1 MVRLIGVLI
10 IFYYHICSMHEKI
23 GQIIKQIAT
32 SKGLSQKQFGDKINR
47 TKQAVAGIY
56 KRSTIDIELLK
67 VISEKLEHDFL
78 EYYYEEEPF
87 KTFRNLKE
95 KEWEQK
101 ISVLENELISKD
113 KLIDKNEEIL
123 LLQRKYIAELEEKLS
138 KRNT

>member
-1 MVRLIGVLI
+1 MVRLVGVLI

-23 GQIIKQIAT
+23 GQIIKRIAT

>member
-1 MVRLIGVLI
+1 
-10 IFYYHICSMHEKI
+10 MHEKI

>member
-1 MVRLIGVLI
+1 
-10 IFYYHICSMHEKI
+10 MHEKI
-23 GQIIKQIAT
+23 GQIIKRIAT

-67 VISEKLEHDFL
+67 VISEQLEHDFL
-78 EYYYEEEPF
+78 EYYYGEEPF